1 MNVVLFGCKDTT
13 LHLAKFLFK
22 LGLKIDLI
30 TISPTKA
37 KINKVAGYLD
47 LTLNSDLFSSI
58 NVVENYNLKNPN
70 DLSNIKKIKNLN
82 LGFCMGWQRLIS
94 EEILNCFNIG
104 IFGMHGSSRGLPY
117 GKGRS
122 PMNWAIIEGYKLFH
136 TSLFKY
142 ESGIDDGPI
151 VDTCSFS
158 VNSGDTAETM
168 HYKNTIAMCDLI
180 QKNLEKLTNGTMEIN
195 KQKISEGESFYPKRC
210 PADGIIDWRDNIF
223 NIERLIR
230 ATTNPFHGAFSFCSG
245 VEIKIIQAA
254 IFYTDVENHP
264 FKTAPYGKILEI
276 FPNKKFLVRCSGG
289 VLMVHEYRGGNL
301 SEESK
306 FDVLDKSSFN
316 RNIYGFY
323 DV

>member
-70 DLSNIKKIKNLN
+70 DLSNIKKIKNLK

-94 EEILNCFNIG
+94 EEILNCFDIG

-122 PMNWAIIEGYKLFH
+122 PMNWAMEAFNDVFLR
-136 TSLFKY
+136 
-142 ESGIDDGPI
+142 
-151 VDTCSFS
+151 
-158 VNSGDTAETM
+158 GDT
-168 HYKNTIAMCDLI
+168 
-180 QKNLEKLTNGTMEIN
+180 LTEI
-195 KQKISEGESFYPKRC
+195 ISRSWSLWLF
-210 PADGIIDWRDNIF
+210 
-223 NIERLIR
+223 
-230 ATTNPFHGAFSFCSG
+230 
-245 VEIKIIQAA
+245 AA
-254 IFYTDVENHP
+254 ICFGLALVVEN
-264 FKTAPYGKILEI
+264 K
-276 FPNKKFLVRCSGG
+276 R
-289 VLMVHEYRGGNL
+289 
-301 SEESK
+301 
-306 FDVLDKSSFN
+306 
-316 RNIYGFY
+316 
-323 DV
+323 